1 MKKIVSIFLILSLI
15 LISLTGC
22 SKKESSSLQDKNISE
37 LEYIEGKLVKILNE
51 MARDEY
57 LVEVNIADNLD
68 ENNTNLATND
78 SIITKKIDW
87 EKLLKD
93 TKKIESSIA
102 TTITDLTALNIEASE
117 IEKLS
122 TGVNNMIIAIEKEDI
137 NSYLISLNNVYALI
151 PSYMEKYAGN
161 NEKTFKKKLKYYTI
175 SAYIAYNDG
184 NLDIAKTQA
193 SELERIYSEKMKEV
207 GYLQNNEYNLN
218 KLYILIQELKRA
230 IDSDSKE
237 LVKSKYLLTIEE
249 I

>member
-1 MKKIVSIFLILSLI
+1 MKRFLSILLVLSLI

-22 SKKESSSLQDKNISE
+22 SNQESSSLQDKNISE

-57 LVEVNIADNLD
+57 LVEVSTTDNL
-68 ENNTNLATND
+68 EENTNLATDD
-78 SIITKKIDW
+78 SIIIKKIDW

-184 NLDIAKTQA
+184 NLEMAKTQA

>member
-1 MKKIVSIFLILSLI
+1 MKRFVSVLLVLCLI

-22 SKKESSSLQDKNISE
+22 SNQESSSLQDKNISE

-57 LVEVNIADNLD
+57 LVEVGTSDNL
-68 ENNTNLATND
+68 EENTNLATDD
-78 SIITKKIDW
+78 SIVTKKIDW

-184 NLDIAKTQA
+184 NLEMAKTQA

-218 KLYILIQELKRA
+218 KLYILHIYKVLKFQ
-230 IDSDSKE
+230 S
-237 LVKSKYLLTIEE
+237 
-249 I
+249 

>member
-1 MKKIVSIFLILSLI
+1 MKRFLSILLVLSLI

-22 SKKESSSLQDKNISE
+22 SNQESSSLQDKNISE

-57 LVEVNIADNLD
+57 LVEVGTSDNL
-68 ENNTNLATND
+68 EENTNLATDD
-78 SIITKKIDW
+78 SIVTKKIDW

-93 TKKIESSIA
+93 TNKIESSIA

-184 NLDIAKTQA
+184 NLEMAKTQA

>member
-1 MKKIVSIFLILSLI
+1 MKRFLSILLVLSLI

-22 SKKESSSLQDKNISE
+22 SNQESLSLQDKNISE

-57 LVEVNIADNLD
+57 LVEVGTADNV
-68 ENNTNLATND
+68 EENTNLVTDD
-78 SIITKKIDW
+78 SIVTKKIDW

-93 TKKIESSIA
+93 TNKIESSIA

-184 NLDIAKTQA
+184 NLEMAKTQA

>member
-1 MKKIVSIFLILSLI
+1 MKRFLSILLILSLI

-22 SKKESSSLQDKNISE
+22 SNQESSSLQDKNISE

-57 LVEVNIADNLD
+57 LVEVGTADNL
-68 ENNTNLATND
+68 EENTNLATDD
-78 SIITKKIDW
+78 SIVTKKIDW

-122 TGVNNMIIAIEKEDI
+122 TGVNNMIISIEKEDI

-184 NLDIAKTQA
+184 NLEMAKTQA

-237 LVKSKYLLTIEE
+237 LVKSKYLLTIDE

>member
-1 MKKIVSIFLILSLI
+1 MKRFVSVLLVLSLI

-22 SKKESSSLQDKNISE
+22 SNQESSSLQDKNISE

-57 LVEVNIADNLD
+57 LVGVSTTDNL
-68 ENNTNLATND
+68 EENTNLATDD
-78 SIITKKIDW
+78 SIVTKKIDW

-93 TKKIESSIA
+93 TNKIESSIA

-184 NLDIAKTQA
+184 NLEMAKTQA

>member
-1 MKKIVSIFLILSLI
+1 MKRFVSVLLVLSLI

-22 SKKESSSLQDKNISE
+22 SNQESSSLQDKNISE

-57 LVEVNIADNLD
+57 LVEVSTTDNL
-68 ENNTNLATND
+68 EENTNLATDD
-78 SIITKKIDW
+78 SIVTKKIDW

-93 TKKIESSIA
+93 TNKIESSIA

-184 NLDIAKTQA
+184 NLEMAKTQA

>member
-1 MKKIVSIFLILSLI
+1 MKRFVSVLLVLSLI

-57 LVEVNIADNLD
+57 LVEVSRADNLD
-68 ENNTNLATND
+68 EKTNLAIDD

-87 EKLLKD
+87 EKILKD

-184 NLDIAKTQA
+184 NLEMAKTQA